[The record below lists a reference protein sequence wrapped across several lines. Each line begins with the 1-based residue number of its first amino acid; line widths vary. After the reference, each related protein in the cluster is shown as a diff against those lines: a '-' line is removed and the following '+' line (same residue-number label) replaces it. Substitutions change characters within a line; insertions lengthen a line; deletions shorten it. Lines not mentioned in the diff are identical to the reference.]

1 MVSNRIFY
9 YCYYYYW
16 VFLERVGRV
25 FFFFFLLWNKEV
37 LFLNEEMCGYLSV
50 LPPLV
55 LKQFEERRTCCE
67 CHSLM
72 PSSETRLQLPHLWLL
87 LLLSGVLPLHASPRW
102 AWLGWRGKGCS
113 GRGEVVSANQRDRVE
128 TFLPQDRFTQW
139 LWAGVVSR
147 KIWDCTTRVTNNS
160 SCFLNLFLNTPLTTE
175 TKVTWDL
182 VSVFW
187 PQPAF
192 ISQLYSVCPRES
204 TEDDSP

>member
-9 YCYYYYW
+9 YCYYYCW

-25 FFFFFLLWNKEV
+25 FFFFFLWNKEV

-50 LPPLV
+50 LP
-55 LKQFEERRTCCE
+55 
-67 CHSLM
+67 
-72 PSSETRLQLPHLWLL
+72 
-87 LLLSGVLPLHASPRW
+87 LLSWNSLRKGELAVNAISDALVWDAASAPPSLAAAAASWCPAPPRLPRR

-147 KIWDCTTRVTNNS
+147 KIWDCTMRVTNNS
-160 SCFLNLFLNTPLTTE
+160 SCFLNLFLNTPLTTK

-182 VSVFW
+182 VSVFC